1 MVTAIPTAEPG
12 TRPAP
17 SPACSIGPMRRL
29 ALALPSVLV
38 LIALAALP
46 TARAD
51 QPARGLVTPAVREA
65 VDRGLAFLAKRQ
77 EPSGAWRSDSGKKI
91 NDGYK
96 PFDGGVNVPHVGVT
110 SLAILAFLAGGHVPG
125 RGPYGDVVDRA
136 VAWLLDQAHD
146 ETGMLAGHG
155 TRMYSHA
162 FATLALAE
170 VYGMSPGSHGQRVRE
185 VLERAVDFT
194 VGCQNET
201 GGWRY
206 VAFTTDSDMSVT
218 VCQVVALRAARN
230 VGFKVPQATI
240 DRALHYVIRSANM
253 SAEARGSF
261 YYQPQEIRW
270 NRDSF
275 ALAAAGLTTLFQAG
289 LYDNAS
295 IARYARVHKLDQAP
309 LPRIEDTVRYL
320 REQFAEVPNDHYFF
334 WYGSYY
340 ATQAFYLVGGSSP
353 REWSAWY
360 TSVRDRILATQRR
373 VTDPESGRGLSHWV
387 SNIDTSHAYATASA
401 LLILQFPLDYLPI
414 HQR

>member
-1 MVTAIPTAEPG
+1 
-12 TRPAP
+12 
-17 SPACSIGPMRRL
+17 MRRL
-29 ALALPSVLV
+29 LPWLPPLLLLATLCALLP
-38 LIALAALP
+38 AQ
-46 TARAD
+46 AD
-51 QPARGLVTPAVREA
+51 QPARGLVTAPTREA
-65 VDRGLAFLAKRQ
+65 IDRGLAFLKRTQ
-77 EPSGAWRSDSGKKI
+77 SADGSWKSDAGKKI
-91 NDGYK
+91 NEGYK
-96 PFDGGVNVPHVGVT
+96 TFDDGHDVPHVGVT
-110 SLAILAFLAGGHVPG
+110 SLAILAYLAGGHVPG
-125 RGPYGDVVDRA
+125 RGPYGQVVDDA
-136 VAWLLDQAHD
+136 VRFVVKQAQPS
-146 ETGMLAGHG
+146 GMIQAEG

-170 VYGMSPGSHGQRVRE
+170 VYGMSPQPDVRRA
-185 VLERAVDFT
+185 LEAAVDFT
-194 VGCQNET
+194 VRCQNDT

-206 VAFTTDSDMSVT
+206 VPFTSDSDMSVT

-240 DRALHYVIRSANM
+240 DRALHYVIRSAYTGE
-253 SAEARGSF
+253 EARGGF
-261 YYQPQEIRW
+261 RYQPQEIRW

-295 IARYARVHKLDQAP
+295 IARYVKAHRIDQDP
-309 LPRIEDTVRYL
+309 PPRIEDTVRYL
-320 REQFAEVPNDHYFF
+320 REQFADVPRDHFFF

-353 REWSAWY
+353 REWSSWY

-373 VTDPESGRGLSHWV
+373 VNDASTGQGLSHWV
-387 SNIDTSHAYATASA
+387 SNIDSTHAYATASA